1 MKPPGRPGPIS
12 TKTGSRHEKSI
23 VLIAVGPRP
32 SDHVGL
38 GVLTATGEVEG
49 AGDPPF
55 ACEAAGPVHAETTA
69 SKARPASLIPRATRR
84 A

>member
-1 MKPPGRPGPIS
+1 MKPPGWPGPIS
-12 TKTGSRHEKSI
+12 TKTGSRQVKST

-32 SDHVGL
+32 SDQVGL

-49 AGDPPF
+49 AGDPLF
-55 ACEAAGPVHAETTA
+55 AGEASGPVHAETTA
-69 SKARPASLIPRATRR
+69 IKARPASLIPGATRR